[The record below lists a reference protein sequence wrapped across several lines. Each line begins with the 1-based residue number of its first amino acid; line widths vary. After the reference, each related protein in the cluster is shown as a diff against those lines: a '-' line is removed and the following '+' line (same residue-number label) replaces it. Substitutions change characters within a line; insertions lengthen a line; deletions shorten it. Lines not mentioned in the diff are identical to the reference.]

1 MKNAVCRRGLY
12 LMVLALLLFIGP
24 SLGQKHNSTPGAK
37 SVRLAFTRALL
48 KTVFKRIEEQGGPHF
63 LGTYNRATRITI
75 PLRETTIDA
84 FLQQYLVPLGYTCR
98 WTADG
103 NIILYPPSAEWVMPA
118 ESQPSQ
124 PAPANKVVTGIITDE
139 ALLPL
144 PGVHIRVQGGNWGT
158 NTDTAGRFQLQVPR
172 ADATLEVQLMSY
184 ETRRVA
190 LNGQETIRIQM
201 KPADKSLDEV
211 VITGY
216 SEGAKRF
223 VVGAV
228 TRVTL
233 IPTEQAGSSNAL
245 TALQGKVPGL
255 QIDQTSGMPGSAVT
269 IQLRGR
275 NSLMSIA
282 MPLLVI
288 NGIPYA
294 GSLPVANL
302 GSSLSSQNV
311 NGGIS
316 SFSLQMFGEIESI
329 TVLKDA
335 EATAIYGSKGA
346 NGVIV
351 IQTVRGKPG
360 KLMLDATLLRG
371 WGKVAHKYH
380 LFDTGEYLDM
390 REEAFRNDGLIPGK
404 DPGINYA
411 PDLTVWDRFKYTD
424 WQKELMGRSAIIT
437 DGNLAL
443 SFGDERTWVRI
454 GGNYYKETSVFR
466 RDLRYDRAGVN
477 FTLDHISKDTSFK
490 VSTYGFYAADGVYSF
505 NSSVKAVFTPPNA
518 KASRDDHN
526 NLYWEPGLNNPYADF
541 LKRYSLAKRNYL
553 ISASMQ
559 WKPFEGLIVRTNL
572 GISGLNT
579 NENDKLP
586 IASQN
591 PFLSAGLTG
600 SATIAGKD
608 VLGYIAEPI
617 IEYQP
622 LYLRGLTL
630 LAGASFQYTTT
641 TNRIIT
647 AEGYTNDA
655 DLSKLDKATY
665 LSVNFKKTSAYK
677 YGALFAQLKYHWLDR
692 YIVNASLRR
701 DASSR
706 FSPEKNSGYFWS
718 LGSAWIFS
726 EAALIKSGLPWLRF
740 GKLRGSIGL
749 TGSDLVEDNQYQ
761 AVWASNPTN
770 NPYQG
775 VQGLSPQAPYNPY
788 FSWERCLKKEMA
800 LDLTFGEDL
809 IQTSFSYFRNKS
821 YNQILQT
828 ELPAQSGFSNMLRN
842 SPAVILNTGV
852 EMVLSANVVK
862 SSTVRLSLAA
872 NITLPSNKVVAFEKL
887 ETSPYHGTLL
897 LNAPVTVLNK
907 LQSEGV
913 DKTDGLYKM
922 KDLDGVPGYNK
933 DDYTKIGSL
942 DPRLLAGFELS
953 FSWKNMTLD
962 MVWDIRKQMGLS
974 YLYPMMLADQY
985 PGGMSNQITDL
996 RDRWRQPGDEGKK
1009 YQKLSSL
1016 PGGAVNGNKNLII
1029 NSDRSYANTSYAK
1042 LRELSLRYTLPKKL
1056 KSLLHCRDASVFFI
1070 GRNLFTISNYPAG
1083 DPEIANVLSLSTL
1096 RTVSFGIKV
1105 SL

>member
-1 MKNAVCRRGLY
+1 MKNTICRKGLY
-12 LMVLALLLFIGP
+12 LMVLGLSLSIGP
-24 SLGQKHNSTPGAK
+24 SLGQKHNSTLGAK
-37 SVRLAFTRALL
+37 SVRLGFSNALL
-48 KTVFKRIEEQGGPHF
+48 KEVFMAIEAQAHLHF
-63 LGTYNRATRITI
+63 LGSYNKATRITI
-75 PLRETTIDA
+75 PQCEMTVDA
-84 FLQQYLVPLGYTCR
+84 FLQQYLAPLGYTFR
-98 WTADG
+98 WTAEG
-103 NIILYPPSAEWVMPA
+103 NIILYGPSARQIKPA
-118 ESQPSQ
+118 ESQSSQ
-124 PAPANKVVTGIITDE
+124 PAPSDITVRGLITDE
-139 ALLPL
+139 ASLPL
-144 PGVHIRVQGGNWGT
+144 PGVHIWVQGGNRGT

-172 ADATLEVQLMSY
+172 ADATLEVQLMGY
-184 ETRRVA
+184 ETRRVS
-190 LNGQETIRIQM
+190 LNGQGTIRIQM
-201 KPADKSLDEV
+201 KAADKSLDEV

-223 VVGAV
+223 VAGAV
-228 TRVTL
+228 THVKL

-245 TALQGKVPGL
+245 IALQGMVPGL

-269 IQLRGR
+269 MQQRGR

-282 MPLLVI
+282 TPLLVI
-288 NGIPYA
+288 NGIPYV
-294 GSLPVANL
+294 GSFPIVNL
-302 GSSLSSQNV
+302 RSSLSSQNV

-351 IQTVRGKPG
+351 IKTVRGKPG
-360 KLMLDATLLRG
+360 KLALEATLARG
-371 WGKVAHKYH
+371 WGKLAHKYH
-380 LFDTGEYLDM
+380 LFDTGEYLEI

-404 DPGINYA
+404 DPGVNYA
-411 PDLTVWDRFKYTD
+411 PDLRVWDRFKYTD
-424 WQKELMGRSAIIT
+424 WQKELMGRTAIIT

-443 SFGDERTWVRI
+443 SFGDEQTLVRI
-454 GGNYYKETSVFR
+454 GGNYYKETSVFG
-466 RDLRYDRAGVN
+466 RDLRYDRAGMN
-477 FTLDHISKDTSFK
+477 FALDHINKDTSVK
-490 VSTYGFYAADGVYSF
+490 VSAYGFYAADCVYSF
-505 NSSVKAVFTPPNA
+505 NGSVKAVFTPPNA
-518 KASRDDHN
+518 GASRDDHN
-526 NLYWEPGLNNPYADF
+526 NLFWEPGLNNPYADF

-553 ISASMQ
+553 ISASLQ
-559 WKPFEGLIVRTNL
+559 WKPLKGLTARTNL

-591 PFLSAGLTG
+591 PFLSTGLTG

-622 LYLRGLTL
+622 PFLRHLTV

-655 DLSKLDKATY
+655 DLSNLYKAPL
-665 LSVNFKKTSAYK
+665 LSTNFKKPSVYK

-692 YIVNASLRR
+692 YIINASLRR

-775 VQGLSPQAPYNPY
+775 VQGLSPQAPYNPD

-852 EMVLSANVVK
+852 EMLLSANVVK

-897 LNAPVTVLNK
+897 RNAPVTVLNK
-907 LQSEGV
+907 LKSEGV
-913 DKTDGLYKM
+913 DKTTGLYKM
-922 KDLDGVPGYNK
+922 KDLDGIPGYNI
-933 DDYTKIGSL
+933 DDYTPIGSL
-942 DPRLLAGFELS
+942 DPKLLAGFQFN
-953 FSWKNMTLD
+953 FSWKNITLD
-962 MVWDIRKQMGLS
+962 MLLDIRKQMGLS